1 MDGWPRVLLQSGG
14 LGSVGSPL
22 ILEGK
27 YGGDKRNGHASLSKS
42 GLVLVGEPT
51 GTAETADALT
61 NRMVEDIHSGALIC
75 PHLSFDIQ
83 LF

>member
-22 ILEGK
+22 TLEGK

-42 GLVLVGEPT
+42 GLVLAENRLAPLKLQMLLQT
-51 GTAETADALT
+51 GW
-61 NRMVEDIHSGALIC
+61 
-75 PHLSFDIQ
+75 
-83 LF
+83 